1 MNPVT
6 LSLAQALLKD
16 SDIESFL
23 FDMNASVLDGSTTI
37 VRRRLMVIDEDAD
50 EARKILEAGGLGDE
64 LMSL

>member
-23 FDMNASVLDGSTTI
+23 FDMNASVLD
-37 VRRRLMVIDEDAD
+37 EDAD